1 VLKLAAAAE
10 HLQSYLDRADRP
22 VAGTTYAALHD
33 LIENIDAS
41 HCLNAATAMA
51 PSGNSE
57 MDLQPATSEPD
68 DCRFIF
74 CIDVQS
80 TDYSI
85 SCTKRQF
92 RVTRKNSLI
101 DFFMYAL
108 KHDVSILPTFCR
120 NCFQCFDAVRCVPG
134 RASGL

>member
-1 VLKLAAAAE
+1 MGVCVCVCVHCSFVLKLAAAAE

-92 RVTRKNSLI
+92 RVTREISLI
-101 DFFMYAL
+101 DFFY
-108 KHDVSILPTFCR
+108 VCT
-120 NCFQCFDAVRCVPG
+120 
-134 RASGL
+134 